1 MKVLGETQPGA
12 VEDTEAA
19 VSDLEVPE
27 VDAEVICRQVSLIV
41 TVDWD
46 RVDMVGVGVGKHP
59 PWTGLHHEVHGH

>member
-1 MKVLGETQPGA
+1 MKVLGETRPGA

-41 TVDWD
+41 TVD
-46 RVDMVGVGVGKHP
+46 
-59 PWTGLHHEVHGH
+59 